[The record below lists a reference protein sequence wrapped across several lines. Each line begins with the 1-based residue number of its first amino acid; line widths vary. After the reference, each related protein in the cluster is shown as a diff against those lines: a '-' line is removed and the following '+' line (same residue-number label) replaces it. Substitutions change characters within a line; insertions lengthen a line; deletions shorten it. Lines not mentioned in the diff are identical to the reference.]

1 MQSSFMFK
9 PKYGI
14 EIIKKVLK
22 RFVEDYLDWYS
33 NGWDWTLRR
42 VESKHE
48 GWLILEVWPEGDTTG
63 YYNETSYI
71 EDPITNRQLTED
83 MFVLL
88 TEDAGPAFMVDEDSP
103 EDGYSL
109 YEVEINEVIATLSEV
124 GTRIYSPY
132 GAKVWSLKVGAKS
145 GEKACK
151 RESLLDLLLTQEAA

>member
-1 MQSSFMFK
+1 MQSTYMFK
-9 PKYGI
+9 PKYGAPI
-14 EIIKKVLK
+14 VNKVLK
-22 RFVEDYLDWYS
+22 CFVEDYLDWYS
-33 NGWDWTLRR
+33 NGYDWHIRK
-42 VESKHE
+42 VDSKHE
-48 GWLILEVWPEGDTTG
+48 GWWILEVWPEESSSYFT
-63 YYNETSYI
+63 ETSFI
-71 EDPITNRQLTED
+71 EDPITNEQLTAD

-88 TEDAGPAFMVDEDSP
+88 TEDDGPAFMMDENSP

-109 YEVEINEVIATLSEV
+109 YEVDINEVIATLSEV